1 MFIRIMR
8 LWKVY
13 FWFCVFQLIMN
24 FRSGYL
30 SDVAIFDVINWV
42 VLTLGLIGLQGYI
55 YKIKYFTDQFW
66 RLFFPSFFIW
76 SIAYLLWLWSVISSD
91 SQTVIVAAIY
101 GLIFIL
107 SIPQLIAL
115 YRYGVKNT

>member
-1 MFIRIMR
+1 MR

-30 SDVAIFDVINWV
+30 SDITILDVVNWI
-42 VLTLGLIGLQGYI
+42 VLTFGLIGLQGYI
-55 YKIKYFTDQFW
+55 YKIKYFSERFW
-66 RLFFPSFFIW
+66 KMFFPAFFVW
-76 SIAYLLWLWSVISSD
+76 SITYLVWLWSVISPEN
-91 SQTVIVAAIY
+91 QTLMVASIY
-101 GLIFIL
+101 GVIFIL

-115 YRYGVKNT
+115 YKYGVKNT